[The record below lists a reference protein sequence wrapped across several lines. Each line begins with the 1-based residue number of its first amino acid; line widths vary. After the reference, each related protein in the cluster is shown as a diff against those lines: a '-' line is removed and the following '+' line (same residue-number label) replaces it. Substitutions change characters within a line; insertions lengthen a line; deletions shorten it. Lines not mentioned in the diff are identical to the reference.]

1 MIIALILAV
10 AVGLSLGALGG
21 GGAVLTLPILVY
33 VAGVGVRE
41 AAAISLVVVGGTSLA
56 AFGARLRRGDFH
68 TKAAVLLAATGML
81 ASYLGSSLTDAV
93 SEPVLL
99 LIFAA
104 LMLVVG
110 LAMLR
115 ERPERPAA
123 AQCRTVPC
131 IGIGTAVGVLTG
143 FLGVGGGFL
152 IVPALV
158 LFAGIE
164 TRAAIGTSL
173 AVIAVNAG
181 AGLVGHLRHASVD
194 WRLAFAFLAFSLV
207 GMGMGA
213 RVARSA
219 WGSRRRWAPKVPDGW
234 KFSLPQGDPQDG

>member
-1 MIIALILAV
+1 
-10 AVGLSLGALGG
+10 
-21 GGAVLTLPILVY
+21 VLFAT
-33 VAGVGVRE
+33 
-41 AAAISLVVVGGTSLA
+41 
-56 AFGARLRRGDFH
+56 
-68 TKAAVLLAATGML
+68 TGMV

-93 SEPVLL
+93 SEPVLM

-173 AVIAVNAG
+173 AVIAFNAG
-181 AGLVGHLRHASVD
+181 AGVIGHLRHAALD
-194 WRLAFAFLAFSLV
+194 WPLALAFLAFSLA
-207 GMGMGA
+207 GMGMGV
-213 RVARSA
+213 RVARGISA
-219 WGSRRRWAPKVPDGW
+219 AALRRAFAWLVVGLGLSVGGVTAAGMR
-234 KFSLPQGDPQDG
+234 LP